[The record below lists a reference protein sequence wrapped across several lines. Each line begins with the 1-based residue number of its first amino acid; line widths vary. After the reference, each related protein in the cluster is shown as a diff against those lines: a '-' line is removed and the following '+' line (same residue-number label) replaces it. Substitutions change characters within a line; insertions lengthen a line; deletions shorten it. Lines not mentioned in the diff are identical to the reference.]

1 MFSAPL
7 TGTLGTRGELSAY
20 AADKDNSSFASCTEA
35 LRGAK
40 IAVRVRLLTILCRDD
55 KVLTDHKS
63 GYRRSGQHEMGYE
76 AVLRHVGNLTES
88 ASLRCELPNNDI

>member
-1 MFSAPL
+1 MFGGAEHFEASVSAGTKTRRAFNGVFSAPL

-40 IAVRVRLLTILCRDD
+40 VAVRVRTSLPRF
-55 KVLTDHKS
+55 
-63 GYRRSGQHEMGYE
+63 YR
-76 AVLRHVGNLTES
+76 
-88 ASLRCELPNNDI
+88 